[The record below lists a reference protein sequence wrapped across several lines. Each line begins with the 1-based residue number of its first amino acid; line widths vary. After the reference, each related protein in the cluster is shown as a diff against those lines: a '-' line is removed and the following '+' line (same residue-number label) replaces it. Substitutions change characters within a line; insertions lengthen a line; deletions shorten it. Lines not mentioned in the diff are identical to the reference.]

1 MPQKFTP
8 QEQVGEKMEKQE
20 SGRKRQG
27 DFLRLLRYSALR
39 VIALFL
45 AVVVGVYLMILI
57 ANMGGYVDEIRR
69 AEIAFNVAQQ
79 VRGSPEFAD
88 LPEERRR
95 EIMDSMI
102 ETEERRL
109 GLDQPFILRS
119 VYYLR
124 DALTLDLGRS
134 ENLTSD
140 AGSRQVRHII
150 LERLPPTL
158 FLFLTAQII
167 TFFAGLFI
175 ALTLSRQYGSKLDKI
190 MVALAPT
197 SAAPSWF
204 YGIFLILIFAALLG
218 VLPFGRMVAA
228 PPPDDTLQYALS
240 VIRHLIL
247 PVAAIVLGALFLS
260 VYQWRT
266 YFLIYSM
273 EDYVEMAKAKGLSGR
288 KIERRYILR
297 PTLPPI
303 ITSFMLGII
312 TVWMGQIVLETV
324 FNWPGLGRLLF
335 QAIGLYDT
343 PVIIGII
350 VIFAYLLALT
360 VFVLD
365 FIYAMVDPR
374 VKVGGEGGQST

>member
-1 MPQKFTP
+1 MPQEYPP
-8 QEQVGEKMEKQE
+8 QEELQEEATEERTPKGE
-20 SGRKRQG
+20 S
-27 DFLRLLRYSALR
+27 DLWRLLRYSLLR
-39 VIALFL
+39 LGALFI

-79 VRGSPEFAD
+79 VRGSPEFAE

-95 EIMDSMI
+95 EIMDSMV
-102 ETEERRL
+102 ETEEKRL
-109 GLDQPFILRS
+109 GLHEPFYLRS
-119 VYYLR
+119 IYYLR

-158 FLFLTAQII
+158 FLFLSAQII

-175 ALTLSRQYGSKLDKI
+175 ALALSRQYGSKLDKF

-218 VLPFGRMVAA
+218 WLPFGRMVAA
-228 PPPDDTLQYALS
+228 PPPDDTLMYAMS

-247 PVAAIVLGALFLS
+247 PVTAIVLGALFLTI
-260 VYQWRT
+260 YQWRT
-266 YFLIYSM
+266 YFLIYSS
-273 EDYVEMAKAKGLSGR
+273 EDYVEMARAKGLSGR
-288 KIERRYILR
+288 QIERRYILR

-303 ITSFMLGII
+303 ITSFLLGII

-324 FNWPGLGRLLF
+324 FTWPGLGRLLF

-343 PVIIGII
+343 PVIIGVI
-350 VIFAYLLALT
+350 VIFAYLLAIT
-360 VFVLD
+360 VFLLD
-365 FIYAMVDPR
+365 FIYAIVDPR
-374 VKVGGEGGQST
+374 VKVGGEGGQAA